1 MSAEPV
7 ATTQRGQVS
16 PDQLDRLLTLI
27 RPRVWMV
34 LAALLVLVGLAVAW
48 GFLGTVRETVP
59 SSGILQRGEGLSAV
73 QAPVAGRIT
82 ALEAKL
88 DAKVREGDALAS
100 VTDSHGARTV
110 LRAPIDGRVVDAVA
124 GRGAVV
130 AVGEQLFAL
139 EPTAGPLAASI
150 AVPVDRRSEIYVG
163 APVQVRPNSVGDT
176 ETGYVH
182 GEIATIDPYPAS
194 NDELTRVFGGQRVVD
209 AVAGSPAVYLVGVK
223 LRSDPSGPGGL
234 DWSTPSGSGASIR
247 AGQLTDASI
256 VASEESV
263 VDQVFP

>member
-1 MSAEPV
+1 MSAEPP
-7 ATTQRGQVS
+7 AAAQRGQVS

-27 RPRVWMV
+27 RPRLWIV

-48 GFLGTVRETVP
+48 GFFGTVRESVP
-59 SSGILQRGEGLSAV
+59 SRGILQRGEGQGVV
-73 QAPVAGRIT
+73 QAPVAGRVT
-82 ALEAKL
+82 TLQANL
-88 DAKVREGDALAS
+88 DAKVRQGDALAS
-100 VTDSHGARTV
+100 ITRNDGRRTV

-124 GRGAVV
+124 GRGAIV
-130 AVGEQLFAL
+130 AVGEQLFSL
-139 EPTAGPLAASI
+139 EPTRGPLAASL

-176 ETGYVH
+176 EIGYVH

-194 NDELTRVFGGQRVVD
+194 DDELTRVFGGRRVVD
-209 AVAGSPAVYLVGVK
+209 EVAGSPAVYLVGVK

-256 VASEESV
+256 VASEQSV
-263 VDQVFP
+263 VDAVFP